1 MKSRPVARRT
11 FLGIG
16 ASLLWALRA
25 APLGGQTSNV
35 SPPTLQEELEK
46 GLKARRPE
54 EFEFIARVVQMVEKK
69 QLPLDLVKSTFLWA
83 RKRTRFER
91 YPCVFF
97 ERALRLRAAKLGIDL

>member
-1 MKSRPVARRT
+1 MKTRPVARRA

-16 ASLLWALRA
+16 ASLFLVLWA
-25 APLGGQTSNV
+25 APLRGQASGA

-69 QLPLDLVKSTFLWA
+69 QLPLDLVNSTFQWA